1 MSTLFKR
8 LVNLTRAHLYDLLD
22 KQTWRSPGDPQWYTG
37 FDAADRGTADDTTQ
51 TSASSAGTSAHAA
64 SGLPYSAELARCYA
78 LLDLPFGTPM
88 DQVTKRWKT
97 YLKKCHPDRYANA
110 PEKLADATELTQ
122 ALTGAHDTI
131 LAAWRR
137 YQQR

>member
-22 KQTWRSPGDPQWYTG
+22 KQTRDSTG
-37 FDAADRGTADDTTQ
+37 GPPWHRDFDADDRGTANNTTH
-51 TSASSAGTSAHAA
+51 TSASSAGAAAHAA

-78 LLDLPFGTPM
+78 LLDLPYGVPM
-88 DQVTKRWKT
+88 DEVTKRWKM
-97 YLKKCHPDRYANA
+97 YLKKCHPDRYATA

-137 YQQR
+137 YHER